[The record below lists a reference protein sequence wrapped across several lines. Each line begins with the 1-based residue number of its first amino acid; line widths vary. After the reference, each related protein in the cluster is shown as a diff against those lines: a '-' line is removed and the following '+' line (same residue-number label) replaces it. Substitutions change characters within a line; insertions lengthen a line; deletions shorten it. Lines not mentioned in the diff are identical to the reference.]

1 MEFCENG
8 TLVNYLRN
16 HRPDGAQIGDDP
28 NNTGDES
35 PPGLAVSITI
45 RDLLSFS
52 WQIAKGMEYLDDMK
66 VSTLLRNIL
75 SNIPRLP
82 V

>member
-1 MEFCENG
+1 MCCIFFSDPFLLVMEFCDHG

-16 HRPDGAQIGDDP
+16 YRPDGAQIGDDHESMEE
-28 NNTGDES
+28 ES
-35 PPGLAVSITI
+35 PPRSPVSITI

-66 VSTLLRNIL
+66 VK
-75 SNIPRLP
+75 
-82 V
+82 